1 MSIDLSIS
9 TLKKKVNNQVIA
21 AVLPLLFTYVAVF
34 HTRDSVK
41 VFYLLALLLVITEFL
56 LVRRFSKSDFK
67 KIYPYVLVVCGSI
80 GLAAAGILTIEKIAL
95 LKDPAH
101 ITSCSLS
108 PVVACSPII
117 ASPEASIFTIPNPV
131 LGVLGFGLVISVGM
145 MLLAGAKNLKKWFWQ
160 AFLFGTVLG
169 VGFCAWLISETL
181 YEIGSIC
188 LYCSGAWAVT
198 IATFVT
204 TLKFTSEEK
213 AIKLPKR
220 IKSLVENYPLEI
232 IVSIYGVIILLV
244 LQRFWSYWTSL
255 L

>member
-1 MSIDLSIS
+1 MSIKISKKDLRSKLS
-9 TLKKKVNNQVIA
+9 YEMFA
-21 AVLPLLFTYVAVF
+21 AVLPLLFTFVTVF

-41 VFYLLALLLVITEFL
+41 VFYSLALLLVVVEVFL
-56 LVRRFSKSDFK
+56 VKKISKGDFK

-95 LKDPAH
+95 LKDPGH

-108 PVVACSPII
+108 PVVACSPVIN
-117 ASPEASIFTIPNPV
+117 SPEASIFTIPNPAF
-131 LGVLGFGLVISVGM
+131 GILGFGLVVSVGM

-160 AFLFGTVLG
+160 AFLLGTVIG
-169 VGFCAWLISETL
+169 FGFCVWLISETL

-204 TLKFTSEEK
+204 TLKHASEEK
-213 AIKLPKR
+213 AVKLPSK
-220 IKSLVENYPLEI
+220 IKYVVEKYPLEI
-232 IVSIYGVIILLV
+232 IISIYGVVILLI

-255 L
+255 I